1 MYVPASRIG
10 LPSCKWFVTEIPLS
24 RLIVEST
31 EETEKLKKTLKEEKQ
46 AKKRLESKVDHIEEE
61 LNDLKHE
68 KESLEKVRKWNRSDI
83 RVIPFIL
90 LTYK

>member
-10 LPSCKWFVTEIPLS
+10 LQSGKWFVIETPLS

-68 KESLEKVRKWNRSDI
+68 KESLEKVRTWNRSDT
-83 RVIPFIL
+83 RVIPFII

>member
-10 LPSCKWFVTEIPLS
+10 LPSGKWFVTEIPLS

-68 KESLEKVRKWNRSDI
+68 KESLEKVRTWNRSDT
-83 RVIPFIL
+83 RVIPFII

>member
-10 LPSCKWFVTEIPLS
+10 LQLGKWFVIVIPLS
-24 RLIVEST
+24 CLIVEST

-68 KESLEKVRKWNRSDI
+68 KESLEKVRKWNRSDT
-83 RVIPFIL
+83 RVIPFIV

>member
-10 LPSCKWFVTEIPLS
+10 LQLGKWFVIEIPLS

-68 KESLEKVRKWNRSDI
+68 KESLEKVRTWNRSDTW
-83 RVIPFIL
+83 VIPFII